1 LYLSKRLSS
10 EIIEGSG
17 YRTGLFPFQS
27 LACKQLP
34 TAVATPA
41 AKNERREYDELL
53 MDGNIPEHGPERQ
66 NHLPTAYPVSRTM
79 VPAPLQATTC
89 TLLPAPLTRA
99 PHRGSCTG
107 MGAKANPRE
116 SGRVFGK
123 VPALTRRF
131 LE

>member
-1 LYLSKRLSS
+1 MYLSKRLSR

-53 MDGNIPEHGPERQ
+53 MDGNLPEHGLERQ
-66 NHLPTAYPVSRTM
+66 NQLPTAYAVSRT
-79 VPAPLQATTC
+79 PQ
-89 TLLPAPLTRA
+89 
-99 PHRGSCTG
+99 RGHTDQQSGLELHASPYTVHVTG
-107 MGAKANPRE
+107 IRY
-116 SGRVFGK
+116 RVEGD
-123 VPALTRRF
+123 
-131 LE
+131 